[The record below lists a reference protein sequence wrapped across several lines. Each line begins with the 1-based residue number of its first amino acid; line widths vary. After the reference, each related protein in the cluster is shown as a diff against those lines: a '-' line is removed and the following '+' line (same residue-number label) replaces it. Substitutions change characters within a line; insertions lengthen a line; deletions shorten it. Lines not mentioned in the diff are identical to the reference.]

1 MRKPSRKLN
10 GIINYFE
17 QKGFYIV
24 IALCVLSIGAAG
36 FVYLSDGEGNSDI
49 PPNVT
54 LEEIK
59 IPEISLENFNRP
71 ILNDEQIQ
79 IDIDPSENIVSEKNP
94 TDEPVDENIPNLPYD
109 IEDVSSPKD
118 EEPVKINNVVENVT
132 EEPEFVRPV
141 SGNIIHGFSGEDMEY
156 SETLE
161 DWRVHAGTDFEAKY
175 GEQVKAISDG
185 TVEDIYFDE
194 IYGQCILI
202 DHGNGTKTLYTGLME
217 TVAVEVGE
225 KITAGTVIGGF
236 GNTAIFEVAEE
247 PRLHVE
253 LIQNGVRTNLE
264 SILP

>member
-1 MRKPSRKLN
+1 MKKQSK

-36 FVYLSDGEGNSDI
+36 AVYMSGSGDEEPQI
-49 PPNVT
+49 PQNVR
-54 LEEIK
+54 LEHIE
-59 IPEISLENFNRP
+59 IPEISLENFDEP
-71 ILNDEQIQ
+71 IVNNEPVEIDEEP
-79 IDIDPSENIVSEKNP
+79 DNNTTP
-94 TDEPVDENIPNLPYD
+94 TERQTDSPVDEDVPNLPYD
-109 IEDVSSPKD
+109 IEDTSSPKD
-118 EEPVKINNVVENVT
+118 KDEVKVDNIVKNVT

-141 SGNIIHGFSGEDMEY
+141 SGTIVHGFSGEDMEY

-194 IYGQCILI
+194 VYGQCILI

-217 TVAVEVGE
+217 AVAVETGE